1 MTRAFNTTKLQ
12 LKDVWEKAIYNN
24 FHNLRDN
31 MQTNPNEPIVT
42 FSVPMSQED
51 AQAWILQKAAE
62 FNTLESLKAK
72 QAQLEQDKVEL
83 QRKIERLDDEIFEQT
98 ERCQVTISA

>member
-1 MTRAFNTTKLQ
+1 
-12 LKDVWEKAIYNN
+12 
-24 FHNLRDN
+24 
-31 MQTNPNEPIVT
+31 MQTNSNEPIVT

-72 QAQLEQDKVEL
+72 QALFEQEKEDL
-83 QRKIERLDDEIFEQT
+83 QRKIEKLDDEIFDQV
-98 ERCQVTISA
+98 ERCKVIISA

>member
-1 MTRAFNTTKLQ
+1 
-12 LKDVWEKAIYNN
+12 
-24 FHNLRDN
+24 
-31 MQTNPNEPIVT
+31 MQANPNEPIVT

-72 QAQLEQDKVEL
+72 QALYEQEKEDL
-83 QRKIERLDDEIFEQT
+83 QRKIEKLDDEIFEQT
-98 ERCQVTISA
+98 ERCKVTISA

>member
-1 MTRAFNTTKLQ
+1 
-12 LKDVWEKAIYNN
+12 
-24 FHNLRDN
+24 

-83 QRKIERLDDEIFEQT
+83 QRKIEKLDDEIFDQQ
-98 ERCQVTISA
+98 ERCKVTISA

>member
-1 MTRAFNTTKLQ
+1 
-12 LKDVWEKAIYNN
+12 
-24 FHNLRDN
+24 
-31 MQTNPNEPIVT
+31 MQTNSNEPIVT

-83 QRKIERLDDEIFEQT
+83 QRKIEKLDDEIFDQQ
-98 ERCQVTISA
+98 ERCKVTISA

>member
-1 MTRAFNTTKLQ
+1 MQ
-12 LKDVWEKAIYNN
+12 LNS
-24 FHNLRDN
+24 
-31 MQTNPNEPIVT
+31 NEPIVT

-83 QRKIERLDDEIFEQT
+83 QRNIEKLDDEIFEQT
-98 ERCQVTISA
+98 ERCKVTISA

>member
-1 MTRAFNTTKLQ
+1 
-12 LKDVWEKAIYNN
+12 
-24 FHNLRDN
+24 

-83 QRKIERLDDEIFEQT
+83 QRKIEKLDDEIFEQT
-98 ERCQVTISA
+98 ERCKVTISA